1 MLDSKA
7 NDLYFYE
14 KPQDMN
20 NIPVL
25 CVAGNSLAETYEAAL
40 VKLYHEGT
48 RFRTQYDKP
57 GDPLSLDCTLNATVL
72 DPERDPMIHQAF
84 PGGIDELKEYV
95 LELKGFKD
103 HWVKNMNDPGDTR
116 WEYTYHGRLQNYGSW
131 KELVETGGEKTRQ
144 DVGFQVDQ
152 IEHVINKLVEQP
164 YTRQAQM
171 ITWMPNHD
179 LHVYDPPCLQSLW
192 YRIME
197 DDEGVQWLNC
207 NIRFRSNDAWGA
219 SFMNMFGFI
228 RFNREVIADEIER
241 KSGKKVNLGR
251 MNWQADSYHIYGR
264 DIAQAKAMLFDRLDS
279 MTLEERTFN
288 FGDDFIREMY
298 DQAEQAA
305 LMKIRRYDE
314 EHAMQ

>member
-1 MLDSKA
+1 
-7 NDLYFYE
+7 
-14 KPQDMN
+14 MN

-25 CVAGNSLAETYEAAL
+25 HVTKDSLAEAYEAAL
-40 VKLYHEGT
+40 LKLYHEGT
-48 RFRTQYDKP
+48 RFKTQYDKP
-57 GDPLSLDCTLNATVL
+57 GDPLSLDCTMNATVL
-72 DPERDPMIHQAF
+72 NPESDPMIHQAF
-84 PGGIDELKEYV
+84 PGGIDDLKEYV
-95 LELKGFKD
+95 MELKGFKD

-116 WEYTYHGRLQNYGSW
+116 WEYTYHGRLQRYGSW
-131 KELVETGGEKTRQ
+131 KETAEADGVKVRK

-152 IEHVINKLVEQP
+152 VEHVIQKLVDQP

-179 LHVYDPPCLQSLW
+179 LQVYDPPCLQSRW
-192 YRIME
+192 YRILE
-197 DDEGVQWLNC
+197 DEDGIQWLNC

-228 RFNREVIADEIER
+228 QFNREVIADEIAR
-241 KSGKKVNLGR
+241 RSGKEIRLGR

-288 FGDDFIREMY
+288 FYDDFIREMY
-298 DQAEQAA
+298 DQAEQAT
-305 LMKIRRYDE
+305 LIKIRKYDE
-314 EHAMQ
+314 EHSEI

>member
-1 MLDSKA
+1 MIHIFMETHQK
-7 NDLYFYE
+7 
-14 KPQDMN
+14 MN

-25 CVAGNSLAETYEAAL
+25 NVTGESLAETYEAAL
-40 VKLYHEGT
+40 VRLYNEGT
-48 RFRTQYDKP
+48 RFKTQYDKP
-57 GDPLSLDCTLNATVL
+57 GDPMSLDCTLNATVL
-72 DPERDPMIHQAF
+72 SPESDPMIHQAF

-95 LELKGFKD
+95 LELKGYKD
-103 HWVKNMNDPGDTR
+103 HWVKNMNDPQDTR
-116 WEYTYHGRLQNYGSW
+116 WEYTYHGRLQRYGSW
-131 KELVETGGEKTRQ
+131 KEIEVVDGIKARK

-152 IEHVINKLVEQP
+152 VEHVIQKLVDQP

-179 LHVYDPPCLQSLW
+179 LQVYDPPCLQSLW

-197 DDEGVQWLNC
+197 DEAGIQWLNC

-228 RFNREVIADEIER
+228 RFNRELIADEISR
-241 KSGKKVNLGR
+241 RSGKEVHLGR

-264 DIAQAKAMLFDRLDS
+264 DIPQAKAMLFDRLES

-288 FGDDFIREMY
+288 FQDDFIREMY
-298 DQAEQAA
+298 DQAEEAA
-305 LMKIRRYDE
+305 LLKIRKYDE
-314 EHAMQ
+314 QHAAL